1 MIIAKNPFGGSDPGE
16 ILDSSSATAQRVGGR
31 IRNIRTARGL
41 SQKDLGKMVGLSADR
56 VQQYE
61 NGFKKPRMNLIKAF
75 AEALGVSTLALIDP
89 VVTAPVGA
97 MYALFEMENL
107 YDADIVVSDYTF
119 SVTFRHSSI
128 RDYLKAWHM
137 ASCTYKE
144 EIENAHSDE
153 ERKAAID
160 KYNNF
165 KWTFPDDMADQT
177 AKNLR
182 ALRIK
187 EKIEELQQ
195 ELKELQGE
203 EPDNRHFTESDNL

>member
-1 MIIAKNPFGGSDPGE
+1 MIIVNNPLGGNDPAE
-16 ILDSSSATAQRVGGR
+16 FLESSSASAFRIGSR
-31 IRNIRTARGL
+31 IREIRTARGL
-41 SQKDLGKMVGLSADR
+41 SQSDLGKMVGLSADR

-61 NGFKKPRMNLIKAF
+61 NGFRKPRMNLIKAF

-89 VVTAPVGA
+89 VVSVPIGA

-107 YDADIVVSDYTF
+107 YNADIVVSDYTF
-119 SVTFRHSSI
+119 SVTFKHSSI
-128 RDYLKAWHM
+128 RDYLNAWHM

-144 EIENAHSDE
+144 EIENAHTEE
-153 ERKAAID
+153 ERKVAID
-160 KYNNF
+160 KYNDF
-165 KWTFPDDMADQT
+165 KWNFPNDMADQT